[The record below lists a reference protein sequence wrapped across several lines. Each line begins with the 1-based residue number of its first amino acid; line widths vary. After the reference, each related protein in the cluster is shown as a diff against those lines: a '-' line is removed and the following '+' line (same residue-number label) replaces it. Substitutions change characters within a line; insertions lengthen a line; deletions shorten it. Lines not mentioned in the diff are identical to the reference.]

1 MARRELRRKITAT
14 VLTVTALCCLLGVC
28 AWLLL
33 GSNVF
38 SDTIRIMMLV
48 CTVVLGVATIG
59 LLVAK
64 VQEIRALRE
73 IIRSED
79 AQQQSEAETP
89 RPELAPL
96 QTLDHTTIEL
106 PPLPDI
112 PAPAAQPAPKQAKQ
126 QPKTKQ
132 GRSKKRGRAMEQPA
146 AETMAPAQPVLQPI
160 EVVPPT
166 PVAPP
171 RPVQQAPQPEQSSV
185 ERKWK
190 PIDFNAAMQQRLA
203 EEAAARQRA
212 IEAARR
218 AEEAR
223 LAEEARRAEE
233 ARLAEEARRAE
244 EARLAE
250 EARRAE
256 EARLAEEARRAEEA
270 RLAEEARR
278 AEEARLAEEARRAEE
293 ARLAEEVHQAEEAQA
308 ASAQTGPVAEGP
320 TEDAAPAS
328 VTAGQTDA
336 DAIPLSWDEPSAE
349 ISFSIPEEPAPR
361 PVAEVSFSI
370 PAELELQPAAQ
381 AVPEAQAQPAPV
393 FPEPTA
399 DTEAARRAEANAM
412 RLQAA
417 RHAQEARRS
426 AESRAAEEAQ
436 LAAVARQAEE
446 ARLAQE
452 AQRAQASQT
461 AQPAP
466 QAVPSQCAPQPSK
479 AEQPGTNQW
488 VAWTPIQFDI
498 PAEPVPQQLAAP
510 TPETTWT
517 AAAPNAAFNE
527 PARAA
532 QAAPAQEKAP
542 RKEKRGFLGLFGRR
556 KQQPAPQ
563 PEAEPVPAP
572 VQVPAPPPQPAPTPQ
587 PTVQQ
592 PEGDQRVKLNVK
604 PISWP
609 APPPPSRNFV
619 HPPRSTMP
627 FTAITQEQI
636 QQAQAVQRQTAP
648 AAQPISAAVRETSP
662 QTVAA
667 PAQQPTQQTGAAVPP
682 VQQPAAPKASPVQT
696 GSPTPYWQ
704 E

>member
-171 RPVQQAPQPEQSSV
+171 RPVQQTPQPEQPSV

-233 ARLAEEARRAE
+233 ARLAEE
-244 EARLAE
+244 
-250 EARRAE
+250 
-256 EARLAEEARRAEEA
+256 
-270 RLAEEARR
+270 
-278 AEEARLAEEARRAEE
+278 
-293 ARLAEEVHQAEEAQA
+293 VHQAEEAQA
-308 ASAQTGPVAEGP
+308 ASAQPGPVAEGP

-349 ISFSIPEEPAPR
+349 ISFSIPEEPAPQ

-370 PAELELQPAAQ
+370 PAEPELQPAAQ
-381 AVPEAQAQPAPV
+381 GVPEAQAQPAPV
-393 FPEPTA
+393 LPEPTA

-452 AQRAQASQT
+452 AQRAQAFQT

-572 VQVPAPPPQPAPTPQ
+572 VQVPAPPPQPAPKPQ

-636 QQAQAVQRQTAP
+636 QQAQAVQRQTSP
-648 AAQPISAAVRETSP
+648 AAVREASP

-682 VQQPAAPKASPVQT
+682 VQQPAAPKASPIQT

>member
-1 MARRELRRKITAT
+1 MARRELKRKITAT

-106 PPLPDI
+106 PPLSDI

-171 RPVQQAPQPEQSSV
+171 RPVQQAPQPEQPSV

-212 IEAARR
+212 IEA
-218 AEEAR
+218 
-223 LAEEARRAEE
+223 
-233 ARLAEEARRAE
+233 
-244 EARLAE
+244 
-250 EARRAE
+250 
-256 EARLAEEARRAEEA
+256 
-270 RLAEEARR
+270 ARR

-349 ISFSIPEEPAPR
+349 ISFSIPEEPAPQ

-370 PAELELQPAAQ
+370 PAEPELQPAAQ
-381 AVPEAQAQPAPV
+381 EVPEAQALAAPV
-393 FPEPTA
+393 LPEPTA

-648 AAQPISAAVRETSP
+648 AAVREASP

>member
-171 RPVQQAPQPEQSSV
+171 RPVQQTPQPEQPSV

-212 IEAARR
+212 IEA
-218 AEEAR
+218 
-223 LAEEARRAEE
+223 
-233 ARLAEEARRAE
+233 
-244 EARLAE
+244 
-250 EARRAE
+250 
-256 EARLAEEARRAEEA
+256 ARRAEEA

-370 PAELELQPAAQ
+370 PAE
-381 AVPEAQAQPAPV
+381 
-393 FPEPTA
+393 PEPTA

-572 VQVPAPPPQPAPTPQ
+572 VQVPAPPPQPAPKPQ

-636 QQAQAVQRQTAP
+636 QQAQAVQRQTSP
-648 AAQPISAAVRETSP
+648 AAVREASP

-682 VQQPAAPKASPVQT
+682 VQQPAAPKASPIQT

>member
-171 RPVQQAPQPEQSSV
+171 RPVQQTPQPEQPSV

-212 IEAARR
+212 IEA
-218 AEEAR
+218 
-223 LAEEARRAEE
+223 
-233 ARLAEEARRAE
+233 ARRAE

-328 VTAGQTDA
+328 VTAGQTD
-336 DAIPLSWDEPSAE
+336 E

-370 PAELELQPAAQ
+370 PAEPELQPAAQ

-461 AQPAP
+461 AQSAP

-572 VQVPAPPPQPAPTPQ
+572 VQVPAPPPQPAPKPQ

-648 AAQPISAAVRETSP
+648 AAVREASP

>member
-171 RPVQQAPQPEQSSV
+171 RPVQQAPQPEQPSV

-212 IEAARR
+212 IEA
-218 AEEAR
+218 
-223 LAEEARRAEE
+223 
-233 ARLAEEARRAE
+233 ARRAE

-349 ISFSIPEEPAPR
+349 ISFSIPEEPAPQ

-370 PAELELQPAAQ
+370 PAEPELQPAAQ
-381 AVPEAQAQPAPV
+381 AAPKTPVQPAPA
-393 FPEPTA
+393 A
-399 DTEAARRAEANAM
+399 DTETARRAEANAM

-426 AESRAAEEAQ
+426 AESRASEEAQ

-446 ARLAQE
+446 ARQARE

-636 QQAQAVQRQTAP
+636 QQAQAVQRQTSP
-648 AAQPISAAVRETSP
+648 AAVREASP

-682 VQQPAAPKASPVQT
+682 VQQPAAPKASPIQT

>member
-132 GRSKKRGRAMEQPA
+132 GRRKKRGRAMEQPA

-171 RPVQQAPQPEQSSV
+171 RPVQQTPQPEQPSV

-212 IEAARR
+212 IEA
-218 AEEAR
+218 
-223 LAEEARRAEE
+223 
-233 ARLAEEARRAE
+233 
-244 EARLAE
+244 
-250 EARRAE
+250 
-256 EARLAEEARRAEEA
+256 ARRAEEA

-349 ISFSIPEEPAPR
+349 ISFSIPEEPAPQ

-370 PAELELQPAAQ
+370 PAEPELQPAAQ
-381 AVPEAQAQPAPV
+381 AAPKTPVQPAPA
-393 FPEPTA
+393 A
-399 DTEAARRAEANAM
+399 DTETARRAEANAM

-426 AESRAAEEAQ
+426 AESRASEEAQ

-446 ARLAQE
+446 ARQARE

-527 PARAA
+527 PARVA

-636 QQAQAVQRQTAP
+636 QQAQAVQRQTSP
-648 AAQPISAAVRETSP
+648 AAVREASP

-682 VQQPAAPKASPVQT
+682 VQQPAAPKASPIQT

>member
-171 RPVQQAPQPEQSSV
+171 RPVQQAPQPEQPSV

-212 IEAARR
+212 IEA
-218 AEEAR
+218 
-223 LAEEARRAEE
+223 
-233 ARLAEEARRAE
+233 ARRAE

-349 ISFSIPEEPAPR
+349 ISFSIPEEPAPQ

-370 PAELELQPAAQ
+370 PAEPEPLVRQAEVIPQCPPRRNTPCPPSRYRTPRPTPRLSSGTRRRTLRPPAAQ
-381 AVPEAQAQPAPV
+381 KRTPCACKPPA
-393 FPEPTA
+393 
-399 DTEAARRAEANAM
+399 M
-412 RLQAA
+412 
-417 RHAQEARRS
+417 H
-426 AESRAAEEAQ
+426 
-436 LAAVARQAEE
+436 
-446 ARLAQE
+446 
-452 AQRAQASQT
+452 
-461 AQPAP
+461 
-466 QAVPSQCAPQPSK
+466 
-479 AEQPGTNQW
+479 
-488 VAWTPIQFDI
+488 
-498 PAEPVPQQLAAP
+498 
-510 TPETTWT
+510 
-517 AAAPNAAFNE
+517 
-527 PARAA
+527 
-532 QAAPAQEKAP
+532 
-542 RKEKRGFLGLFGRR
+542 RK
-556 KQQPAPQ
+556 
-563 PEAEPVPAP
+563 
-572 VQVPAPPPQPAPTPQ
+572 
-587 PTVQQ
+587 
-592 PEGDQRVKLNVK
+592 
-604 PISWP
+604 
-609 APPPPSRNFV
+609 
-619 HPPRSTMP
+619 
-627 FTAITQEQI
+627 
-636 QQAQAVQRQTAP
+636 P
-648 AAQPISAAVRETSP
+648 AALPR
-662 QTVAA
+662 
-667 PAQQPTQQTGAAVPP
+667 AVPP
-682 VQQPAAPKASPVQT
+682 KRLSLLLLRARLKKHVWLRRRSELRHSRLLSPHLRRYLLNALPSRRKPNSPVQT
-696 GSPTPYWQ
+696 SG
-704 E
+704 

>member
-171 RPVQQAPQPEQSSV
+171 RPVQQAPQPEQPSV

-212 IEAARR
+212 IEA
-218 AEEAR
+218 
-223 LAEEARRAEE
+223 
-233 ARLAEEARRAE
+233 
-244 EARLAE
+244 
-250 EARRAE
+250 
-256 EARLAEEARRAEEA
+256 
-270 RLAEEARR
+270 ARR

-370 PAELELQPAAQ
+370 PAEPELQPAAQ

-412 RLQAA
+412 RRKPAA
-417 RHAQEARRS
+417 LPRVVPPKRLSLLLLRARLKKHVWLRRRS
-426 AESRAAEEAQ
+426 ELRHP
-436 LAAVARQAEE
+436 
-446 ARLAQE
+446 RLLSPHLRRYLLNAL
-452 AQRAQASQT
+452 
-461 AQPAP
+461 
-466 QAVPSQCAPQPSK
+466 PS
-479 AEQPGTNQW
+479 
-488 VAWTPIQFDI
+488 
-498 PAEPVPQQLAAP
+498 
-510 TPETTWT
+510 
-517 AAAPNAAFNE
+517 
-527 PARAA
+527 
-532 QAAPAQEKAP
+532 
-542 RKEKRGFLGLFGRR
+542 RR
-556 KQQPAPQ
+556 KP
-563 PEAEPVPAP
+563 
-572 VQVPAPPPQPAPTPQ
+572 
-587 PTVQQ
+587 
-592 PEGDQRVKLNVK
+592 N
-604 PISWP
+604 
-609 APPPPSRNFV
+609 
-619 HPPRSTMP
+619 
-627 FTAITQEQI
+627 
-636 QQAQAVQRQTAP
+636 
-648 AAQPISAAVRETSP
+648 
-662 QTVAA
+662 
-667 PAQQPTQQTGAAVPP
+667 
-682 VQQPAAPKASPVQT
+682 SPVQT
-696 GSPTPYWQ
+696 SG
-704 E
+704 

>member
-171 RPVQQAPQPEQSSV
+171 RPVQQTPQPEQPSV

-212 IEAARR
+212 IEA
-218 AEEAR
+218 
-223 LAEEARRAEE
+223 
-233 ARLAEEARRAE
+233 
-244 EARLAE
+244 
-250 EARRAE
+250 
-256 EARLAEEARRAEEA
+256 
-270 RLAEEARR
+270 ARR

-370 PAELELQPAAQ
+370 PAEPELQPAAQ

-393 FPEPTA
+393 LQAPTA

-572 VQVPAPPPQPAPTPQ
+572 VQVPAPPPQPAPKPQ

-636 QQAQAVQRQTAP
+636 QQAQAVQRQTSP
-648 AAQPISAAVRETSP
+648 AAVREASP

-682 VQQPAAPKASPVQT
+682 VQQPAAPKASPIQT

>member
-171 RPVQQAPQPEQSSV
+171 RPVQQAPQPEQPSV

-212 IEAARR
+212 IEA
-218 AEEAR
+218 
-223 LAEEARRAEE
+223 
-233 ARLAEEARRAE
+233 
-244 EARLAE
+244 
-250 EARRAE
+250 
-256 EARLAEEARRAEEA
+256 ARRAEEA

-370 PAELELQPAAQ
+370 PAE
-381 AVPEAQAQPAPV
+381 
-393 FPEPTA
+393 PEPTA

-572 VQVPAPPPQPAPTPQ
+572 VQVPAPPPQPAPKPQ

-636 QQAQAVQRQTAP
+636 QQAQAVQRQTSP
-648 AAQPISAAVRETSP
+648 AAVREASP

-682 VQQPAAPKASPVQT
+682 VQQPAAPKASPIQT

>member
-171 RPVQQAPQPEQSSV
+171 RPVQQAPPPEQSSV
-185 ERKWK
+185 ERTWK

-212 IEAARR
+212 IEA
-218 AEEAR
+218 
-223 LAEEARRAEE
+223 
-233 ARLAEEARRAE
+233 
-244 EARLAE
+244 
-250 EARRAE
+250 
-256 EARLAEEARRAEEA
+256 ARRAEEA

-370 PAELELQPAAQ
+370 P
-381 AVPEAQAQPAPV
+381 
-393 FPEPTA
+393 EPPA

-452 AQRAQASQT
+452 TQRAQASQT

-527 PARAA
+527 PARVA

>member
-171 RPVQQAPQPEQSSV
+171 RPVQQTPQPEQPSV

-212 IEAARR
+212 IEA
-218 AEEAR
+218 
-223 LAEEARRAEE
+223 
-233 ARLAEEARRAE
+233 
-244 EARLAE
+244 
-250 EARRAE
+250 
-256 EARLAEEARRAEEA
+256 ARRAEEA

-370 PAELELQPAAQ
+370 PAEPELQPAAQ

-393 FPEPTA
+393 LPEPTA
-399 DTEAARRAEANAM
+399 DTE
-412 RLQAA
+412 
-417 RHAQEARRS
+417 

-542 RKEKRGFLGLFGRR
+542 RKEKRGFLGLFDRR

-636 QQAQAVQRQTAP
+636 QQAQAVQRQTSP
-648 AAQPISAAVRETSP
+648 AAVREASP

-682 VQQPAAPKASPVQT
+682 VQQPAAPKASPIQT

>member
-171 RPVQQAPQPEQSSV
+171 RPVQQAPQPEQPSV

-212 IEAARR
+212 IEA
-218 AEEAR
+218 
-223 LAEEARRAEE
+223 
-233 ARLAEEARRAE
+233 
-244 EARLAE
+244 
-250 EARRAE
+250 
-256 EARLAEEARRAEEA
+256 ARRAEEA

-349 ISFSIPEEPAPR
+349 ISFSIPEEPAPQ

-370 PAELELQPAAQ
+370 PAE
-381 AVPEAQAQPAPV
+381 
-393 FPEPTA
+393 PEPTA

-636 QQAQAVQRQTAP
+636 QQAQAVQRQTSP
-648 AAQPISAAVRETSP
+648 AAVREASP

-682 VQQPAAPKASPVQT
+682 VQQPAAPKASPIQT

>member
-171 RPVQQAPQPEQSSV
+171 RPVQQTPQPEQPSV

-212 IEAARR
+212 IEA
-218 AEEAR
+218 
-223 LAEEARRAEE
+223 
-233 ARLAEEARRAE
+233 
-244 EARLAE
+244 
-250 EARRAE
+250 
-256 EARLAEEARRAEEA
+256 
-270 RLAEEARR
+270 
-278 AEEARLAEEARRAEE
+278 ARRAEE

-370 PAELELQPAAQ
+370 PAEPELQPAAQ

-393 FPEPTA
+393 LPEPTA

-572 VQVPAPPPQPAPTPQ
+572 VQVPAPPPQPAPKPQ

-636 QQAQAVQRQTAP
+636 QQAQAVQRQTSP
-648 AAQPISAAVRETSP
+648 AAVREASP

-682 VQQPAAPKASPVQT
+682 VQQPAAPKASPIQT

>member
-171 RPVQQAPQPEQSSV
+171 RPVQQAPQPEQPSV

-212 IEAARR
+212 IEA
-218 AEEAR
+218 
-223 LAEEARRAEE
+223 
-233 ARLAEEARRAE
+233 
-244 EARLAE
+244 
-250 EARRAE
+250 
-256 EARLAEEARRAEEA
+256 
-270 RLAEEARR
+270 ARR

-349 ISFSIPEEPAPR
+349 ISFSIPEEPAPQ

-370 PAELELQPAAQ
+370 PAEPELQPAAQ
-381 AVPEAQAQPAPV
+381 AQPAPV
-393 FPEPTA
+393 LPEPTA

-572 VQVPAPPPQPAPTPQ
+572 VQVPAPPPQPAPKPQ

-636 QQAQAVQRQTAP
+636 QQAQAVQRQTSP
-648 AAQPISAAVRETSP
+648 AAVREASP

-682 VQQPAAPKASPVQT
+682 VQQPAAPKASPIQT

>member
-1 MARRELRRKITAT
+1 MRWCPHARR
-14 VLTVTALCCLLGVC
+14 
-28 AWLLL
+28 
-33 GSNVF
+33 
-38 SDTIRIMMLV
+38 
-48 CTVVLGVATIG
+48 
-59 LLVAK
+59 
-64 VQEIRALRE
+64 
-73 IIRSED
+73 
-79 AQQQSEAETP
+79 
-89 RPELAPL
+89 
-96 QTLDHTTIEL
+96 
-106 PPLPDI
+106 
-112 PAPAAQPAPKQAKQ
+112 
-126 QPKTKQ
+126 
-132 GRSKKRGRAMEQPA
+132 
-146 AETMAPAQPVLQPI
+146 
-160 EVVPPT
+160 
-166 PVAPP
+166 PP
-171 RPVQQAPQPEQSSV
+171 RPVQQAPQPEQPSV

-212 IEAARR
+212 IEA
-218 AEEAR
+218 
-223 LAEEARRAEE
+223 
-233 ARLAEEARRAE
+233 
-244 EARLAE
+244 
-250 EARRAE
+250 ARRAE

-370 PAELELQPAAQ
+370 PAEPELQPAAQ
-381 AVPEAQAQPAPV
+381 AVPKHRRSQRV
-393 FPEPTA
+393 FPNRRRTLRPP
-399 DTEAARRAEANAM
+399 AAQKRTPCACKPPAMHRKPAALPRAVPPK
-412 RLQAA
+412 RL
-417 RHAQEARRS
+417 S
-426 AESRAAEEAQ
+426 LLLLRA
-436 LAAVARQAEE
+436 QAEE

-572 VQVPAPPPQPAPTPQ
+572 VQVPAPPLSRHP
-587 PTVQQ
+587 
-592 PEGDQRVKLNVK
+592 RR
-604 PISWP
+604 S
-609 APPPPSRNFV
+609 PPCSS
-619 HPPRSTMP
+619 PRAT
-627 FTAITQEQI
+627 
-636 QQAQAVQRQTAP
+636 
-648 AAQPISAAVRETSP
+648 SA
-662 QTVAA
+662 
-667 PAQQPTQQTGAAVPP
+667 
-682 VQQPAAPKASPVQT
+682 
-696 GSPTPYWQ
+696 
-704 E
+704 

>member
-171 RPVQQAPQPEQSSV
+171 RPVQQAPQPEQPSV

-212 IEAARR
+212 IEA
-218 AEEAR
+218 
-223 LAEEARRAEE
+223 
-233 ARLAEEARRAE
+233 
-244 EARLAE
+244 
-250 EARRAE
+250 
-256 EARLAEEARRAEEA
+256 
-270 RLAEEARR
+270 ARR

-349 ISFSIPEEPAPR
+349 ISFSIPEEPAPQ

-370 PAELELQPAAQ
+370 PAEPELQPAAQ
-381 AVPEAQAQPAPV
+381 AAPKTPVQPAPA
-393 FPEPTA
+393 A
-399 DTEAARRAEANAM
+399 DTETARRAEANAM

-426 AESRAAEEAQ
+426 AESRASEEAQ

-446 ARLAQE
+446 ARQARE

-527 PARAA
+527 PARVA

-636 QQAQAVQRQTAP
+636 QQAQAVQRQTSP
-648 AAQPISAAVRETSP
+648 AAVREASP

-682 VQQPAAPKASPVQT
+682 VQQPAAPKASPIQT

>member
-64 VQEIRALRE
+64 GQEIRALRE

-171 RPVQQAPQPEQSSV
+171 RPVQQAPQPEQPSV

-212 IEAARR
+212 IEA
-218 AEEAR
+218 
-223 LAEEARRAEE
+223 
-233 ARLAEEARRAE
+233 
-244 EARLAE
+244 
-250 EARRAE
+250 
-256 EARLAEEARRAEEA
+256 
-270 RLAEEARR
+270 
-278 AEEARLAEEARRAEE
+278 ARRAEE

-370 PAELELQPAAQ
+370 PAEPELQPAAQ

-393 FPEPTA
+393 FLEPTA
-399 DTEAARRAEANAM
+399 DTEA
-412 RLQAA
+412 
-417 RHAQEARRS
+417 ARRS

-527 PARAA
+527 PARVA

-572 VQVPAPPPQPAPTPQ
+572 VQVPAPPPQPAPKPQ

-648 AAQPISAAVRETSP
+648 AAVREASP

-682 VQQPAAPKASPVQT
+682 VQQPAAPKASPIQT

>member
-233 ARLAEEARRAE
+233 ARLAEE
-244 EARLAE
+244 
-250 EARRAE
+250 
-256 EARLAEEARRAEEA
+256 
-270 RLAEEARR
+270 
-278 AEEARLAEEARRAEE
+278 
-293 ARLAEEVHQAEEAQA
+293 VHQAEEAQA

-370 PAELELQPAAQ
+370 PAEPELQPAAQ
-381 AVPEAQAQPAPV
+381 AAPKTPVQPAPA
-393 FPEPTA
+393 A
-399 DTEAARRAEANAM
+399 DTETARRAEANAM

-648 AAQPISAAVRETSP
+648 AAQPISAAVREASP

>member
-223 LAEEARRAEE
+223 LAEEARRT
-233 ARLAEEARRAE
+233 
-244 EARLAE
+244 
-250 EARRAE
+250 
-256 EARLAEEARRAEEA
+256 
-270 RLAEEARR
+270 
-278 AEEARLAEEARRAEE
+278 EEARLAEEARRAEE

-370 PAELELQPAAQ
+370 PAE
-381 AVPEAQAQPAPV
+381 
-393 FPEPTA
+393 PEPTA

-682 VQQPAAPKASPVQT
+682 VQQPAAPKASPIQT

>member
-59 LLVAK
+59 LLLAK

-171 RPVQQAPQPEQSSV
+171 RPVQQAPQPEQPSV

-212 IEAARR
+212 IEA
-218 AEEAR
+218 
-223 LAEEARRAEE
+223 
-233 ARLAEEARRAE
+233 
-244 EARLAE
+244 
-250 EARRAE
+250 ARRAE

-349 ISFSIPEEPAPR
+349 ISFSIPEEPAPQ

-370 PAELELQPAAQ
+370 PAEPELQPAAQ

-393 FPEPTA
+393 FLEPTA

-527 PARAA
+527 PARVA

-636 QQAQAVQRQTAP
+636 QQAQAVQQQTAP

-682 VQQPAAPKASPVQT
+682 VQQPAAPKASPIQT

>member
-171 RPVQQAPQPEQSSV
+171 RPVQQAPQPEQPSV

-212 IEAARR
+212 IEA
-218 AEEAR
+218 
-223 LAEEARRAEE
+223 
-233 ARLAEEARRAE
+233 
-244 EARLAE
+244 
-250 EARRAE
+250 
-256 EARLAEEARRAEEA
+256 
-270 RLAEEARR
+270 
-278 AEEARLAEEARRAEE
+278 ARRAEE

-349 ISFSIPEEPAPR
+349 ISFSIPEEPAPQ

-370 PAELELQPAAQ
+370 PAEPELQPAAQ

-393 FPEPTA
+393 LPEPTA

-452 AQRAQASQT
+452 AQRAQAFQT

-556 KQQPAPQ
+556 KQQPALQ

-648 AAQPISAAVRETSP
+648 AAVRETSP

>member
-171 RPVQQAPQPEQSSV
+171 RPVQQAPQPEQPSV

-212 IEAARR
+212 IEA
-218 AEEAR
+218 
-223 LAEEARRAEE
+223 
-233 ARLAEEARRAE
+233 
-244 EARLAE
+244 
-250 EARRAE
+250 
-256 EARLAEEARRAEEA
+256 ARRAEEA

-349 ISFSIPEEPAPR
+349 ISFSIPEEPAPQ

-370 PAELELQPAAQ
+370 PAEPELQP
-381 AVPEAQAQPAPV
+381 
-393 FPEPTA
+393 
-399 DTEAARRAEANAM
+399 
-412 RLQAA
+412 
-417 RHAQEARRS
+417 S
-426 AESRAAEEAQ
+426 
-436 LAAVARQAEE
+436 
-446 ARLAQE
+446 
-452 AQRAQASQT
+452 
-461 AQPAP
+461 
-466 QAVPSQCAPQPSK
+466 
-479 AEQPGTNQW
+479 GT
-488 VAWTPIQFDI
+488 D
-498 PAEPVPQQLAAP
+498 
-510 TPETTWT
+510 
-517 AAAPNAAFNE
+517 
-527 PARAA
+527 
-532 QAAPAQEKAP
+532 
-542 RKEKRGFLGLFGRR
+542 GG
-556 KQQPAPQ
+556 
-563 PEAEPVPAP
+563 
-572 VQVPAPPPQPAPTPQ
+572 
-587 PTVQQ
+587 
-592 PEGDQRVKLNVK
+592 
-604 PISWP
+604 
-609 APPPPSRNFV
+609 
-619 HPPRSTMP
+619 H
-627 FTAITQEQI
+627 
-636 QQAQAVQRQTAP
+636 
-648 AAQPISAAVRETSP
+648 
-662 QTVAA
+662 
-667 PAQQPTQQTGAAVPP
+667 
-682 VQQPAAPKASPVQT
+682 
-696 GSPTPYWQ
+696 
-704 E
+704 

>member
-171 RPVQQAPQPEQSSV
+171 RPVQQAPQPEQPSV

-212 IEAARR
+212 IEA
-218 AEEAR
+218 
-223 LAEEARRAEE
+223 
-233 ARLAEEARRAE
+233 
-244 EARLAE
+244 
-250 EARRAE
+250 
-256 EARLAEEARRAEEA
+256 ARRAEEA

-349 ISFSIPEEPAPR
+349 ISFSIPEEPAPQ

-370 PAELELQPAAQ
+370 PAEPELQP
-381 AVPEAQAQPAPV
+381 VL
-393 FPEPTA
+393 PEPTA

-636 QQAQAVQRQTAP
+636 QQAQAVQRQTSP
-648 AAQPISAAVRETSP
+648 AAVREASP

-682 VQQPAAPKASPVQT
+682 VQQPAAPKASPIQT

>member
-171 RPVQQAPQPEQSSV
+171 RPVQQAPQPEQPSV

-212 IEAARR
+212 IEA
-218 AEEAR
+218 
-223 LAEEARRAEE
+223 ARRAEE

-370 PAELELQPAAQ
+370 PAEPELQPAAQ

-393 FPEPTA
+393 FLEPTA

-527 PARAA
+527 PARVA

-648 AAQPISAAVRETSP
+648 AAVREASP

>member
-171 RPVQQAPQPEQSSV
+171 RPVQQAPQPEQPSV

-212 IEAARR
+212 IEA
-218 AEEAR
+218 
-223 LAEEARRAEE
+223 
-233 ARLAEEARRAE
+233 
-244 EARLAE
+244 
-250 EARRAE
+250 
-256 EARLAEEARRAEEA
+256 ARRAEEA

-349 ISFSIPEEPAPR
+349 ISFSIPEEPAPQ

-370 PAELELQPAAQ
+370 PAEPELQPAAQ

-399 DTEAARRAEANAM
+399 DTEAARR
-412 RLQAA
+412 
-417 RHAQEARRS
+417 S

-452 AQRAQASQT
+452 TQRAQASQT

-527 PARAA
+527 PARVA

>member
-132 GRSKKRGRAMEQPA
+132 GRSKKRGRAMEQ
-146 AETMAPAQPVLQPI
+146 TMAPAQPVLQPI

-171 RPVQQAPQPEQSSV
+171 RPVQQAPQPEQPSV

-212 IEAARR
+212 IEA
-218 AEEAR
+218 
-223 LAEEARRAEE
+223 
-233 ARLAEEARRAE
+233 
-244 EARLAE
+244 
-250 EARRAE
+250 
-256 EARLAEEARRAEEA
+256 
-270 RLAEEARR
+270 ARR

-370 PAELELQPAAQ
+370 PAEPELQPAAQ

-563 PEAEPVPAP
+563 PEAEPFPAP

-636 QQAQAVQRQTAP
+636 QQAQAVQRQTSP
-648 AAQPISAAVRETSP
+648 AAVREASP

>member
-1 MARRELRRKITAT
+1 
-14 VLTVTALCCLLGVC
+14 
-28 AWLLL
+28 
-33 GSNVF
+33 
-38 SDTIRIMMLV
+38 
-48 CTVVLGVATIG
+48 
-59 LLVAK
+59 
-64 VQEIRALRE
+64 
-73 IIRSED
+73 
-79 AQQQSEAETP
+79 
-89 RPELAPL
+89 
-96 QTLDHTTIEL
+96 
-106 PPLPDI
+106 
-112 PAPAAQPAPKQAKQ
+112 
-126 QPKTKQ
+126 
-132 GRSKKRGRAMEQPA
+132 
-146 AETMAPAQPVLQPI
+146 
-160 EVVPPT
+160 
-166 PVAPP
+166 
-171 RPVQQAPQPEQSSV
+171 
-185 ERKWK
+185 
-190 PIDFNAAMQQRLA
+190 MQQRLA

-244 EARLAE
+244 EARLE
-250 EARRAE
+250 
-256 EARLAEEARRAEEA
+256 
-270 RLAEEARR
+270 
-278 AEEARLAEEARRAEE
+278 
-293 ARLAEEVHQAEEAQA
+293 EEVHQAEEAQA

-349 ISFSIPEEPAPR
+349 ISFSIPEEPAPQ

-370 PAELELQPAAQ
+370 PAEPELQPAAQ

-399 DTEAARRAEANAM
+399 DIEAARSAEANAM

-417 RHAQEARRS
+417 RHPQEARRS

-461 AQPAP
+461 AQHAP

-527 PARAA
+527 PARVA

-636 QQAQAVQRQTAP
+636 QQAQAVQRQTALRHSQYLRQCGKLRRRPLLLPLSSPHSKP
-648 AAQPISAAVRETSP
+648 ALQFLLFSSPLHQRLLPYRRVLPRRTGRSNAASRELAGNTA
-662 QTVAA
+662 VIAA
-667 PAQQPTQQTGAAVPP
+667 NRF
-682 VQQPAAPKASPVQT
+682 
-696 GSPTPYWQ
+696 
-704 E
+704 

>member
-14 VLTVTALCCLLGVC
+14 VLTVTALCCLLSVC

-171 RPVQQAPQPEQSSV
+171 RPVQQTPQPEQPSV

-212 IEAARR
+212 IEA
-218 AEEAR
+218 
-223 LAEEARRAEE
+223 
-233 ARLAEEARRAE
+233 
-244 EARLAE
+244 
-250 EARRAE
+250 
-256 EARLAEEARRAEEA
+256 ARRAEEA

-370 PAELELQPAAQ
+370 PAE
-381 AVPEAQAQPAPV
+381 
-393 FPEPTA
+393 PEPTA

-572 VQVPAPPPQPAPTPQ
+572 VQVPAPPPQPAPKPQ

-636 QQAQAVQRQTAP
+636 QQAQAVQRQTSP
-648 AAQPISAAVRETSP
+648 AAVREASP

-682 VQQPAAPKASPVQT
+682 VQQPAAPKASPIQT

>member
-171 RPVQQAPQPEQSSV
+171 RPVQQAPQPEQPSV

-212 IEAARR
+212 IEA
-218 AEEAR
+218 
-223 LAEEARRAEE
+223 
-233 ARLAEEARRAE
+233 
-244 EARLAE
+244 
-250 EARRAE
+250 
-256 EARLAEEARRAEEA
+256 ARRAEEA

-349 ISFSIPEEPAPR
+349 ISFSIPEEPAPQ

-370 PAELELQPAAQ
+370 PAE
-381 AVPEAQAQPAPV
+381 
-393 FPEPTA
+393 PEPTA

-648 AAQPISAAVRETSP
+648 AAQPISAAVREASP

>member
-171 RPVQQAPQPEQSSV
+171 RPVQQTPQPEQPSV

-212 IEAARR
+212 IEA
-218 AEEAR
+218 
-223 LAEEARRAEE
+223 
-233 ARLAEEARRAE
+233 
-244 EARLAE
+244 
-250 EARRAE
+250 
-256 EARLAEEARRAEEA
+256 
-270 RLAEEARR
+270 
-278 AEEARLAEEARRAEE
+278 ARRAEE

-370 PAELELQPAAQ
+370 PAEPELQPAAQ

-393 FPEPTA
+393 LPEPTA

-452 AQRAQASQT
+452 AQRAQAFQT

-572 VQVPAPPPQPAPTPQ
+572 VQVPAPPPQPAPKPQ

-636 QQAQAVQRQTAP
+636 QQAQAVQRQTSP
-648 AAQPISAAVRETSP
+648 AAVREASP

-682 VQQPAAPKASPVQT
+682 VQQPAAPKASPIQT

>member
-171 RPVQQAPQPEQSSV
+171 RPVQQAPQPEQPSV

-212 IEAARR
+212 IEA
-218 AEEAR
+218 
-223 LAEEARRAEE
+223 
-233 ARLAEEARRAE
+233 
-244 EARLAE
+244 
-250 EARRAE
+250 
-256 EARLAEEARRAEEA
+256 ARRAEEA

-349 ISFSIPEEPAPR
+349 ISFSIPEEPAPQ

-370 PAELELQPAAQ
+370 PAE
-381 AVPEAQAQPAPV
+381 
-393 FPEPTA
+393 PEPTA

-648 AAQPISAAVRETSP
+648 AAQPISAAVREASP

-682 VQQPAAPKASPVQT
+682 VQQPAAPKASPIQT

>member
-1 MARRELRRKITAT
+1 M
-14 VLTVTALCCLLGVC
+14 
-28 AWLLL
+28 
-33 GSNVF
+33 
-38 SDTIRIMMLV
+38 
-48 CTVVLGVATIG
+48 
-59 LLVAK
+59 
-64 VQEIRALRE
+64 
-73 IIRSED
+73 
-79 AQQQSEAETP
+79 
-89 RPELAPL
+89 
-96 QTLDHTTIEL
+96 
-106 PPLPDI
+106 
-112 PAPAAQPAPKQAKQ
+112 
-126 QPKTKQ
+126 
-132 GRSKKRGRAMEQPA
+132 
-146 AETMAPAQPVLQPI
+146 
-160 EVVPPT
+160 
-166 PVAPP
+166 
-171 RPVQQAPQPEQSSV
+171 
-185 ERKWK
+185 
-190 PIDFNAAMQQRLA
+190 
-203 EEAAARQRA
+203 
-212 IEAARR
+212 
-218 AEEAR
+218 
-223 LAEEARRAEE
+223 
-233 ARLAEEARRAE
+233 
-244 EARLAE
+244 
-250 EARRAE
+250 
-256 EARLAEEARRAEEA
+256 
-270 RLAEEARR
+270 
-278 AEEARLAEEARRAEE
+278 AEEARRAEE

-349 ISFSIPEEPAPR
+349 ISFSIPEEPAPQ

-370 PAELELQPAAQ
+370 PAEPELQPAAQ

-393 FPEPTA
+393 LPEPTA

-648 AAQPISAAVRETSP
+648 AAVREASP

-667 PAQQPTQQTGAAVPP
+667 PAQQPTQQTGATVPP

>member
-171 RPVQQAPQPEQSSV
+171 RPVQQTPQPEQPSV

-212 IEAARR
+212 IEA
-218 AEEAR
+218 
-223 LAEEARRAEE
+223 
-233 ARLAEEARRAE
+233 
-244 EARLAE
+244 
-250 EARRAE
+250 ARRAE

-370 PAELELQPAAQ
+370 PAEPELQPAAQ
-381 AVPEAQAQPAPV
+381 
-393 FPEPTA
+393 
-399 DTEAARRAEANAM
+399 ANAM

-572 VQVPAPPPQPAPTPQ
+572 VQVPAPPPQPAPKPQ

-636 QQAQAVQRQTAP
+636 QQAQAVQRQTSP
-648 AAQPISAAVRETSP
+648 AAVREASP

-682 VQQPAAPKASPVQT
+682 VQQPAAPKASPIQT